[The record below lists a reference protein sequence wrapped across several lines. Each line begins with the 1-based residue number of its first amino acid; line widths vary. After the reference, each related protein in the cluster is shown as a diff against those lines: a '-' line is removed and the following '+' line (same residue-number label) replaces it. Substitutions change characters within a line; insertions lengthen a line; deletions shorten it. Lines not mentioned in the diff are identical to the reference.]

1 MRLRKKYIN
10 AKLVCDIAD
19 AISNLIGDKSAKT
32 FSRLLKKVVKV
43 APGIKATRSVPVM
56 SKPVE
61 SKQEPQRKVLGTVF
75 DFVSALRG
83 DTRVIAELPSGE
95 VVFDGY
101 LDECFQEELE
111 NYDVTN
117 IAFRNGVAF
126 VSVCENE
133 ENIQQDFVI
142 VSYDDD
148 DGYDEY

>member
-1 MRLRKKYIN
+1 MLKNKYVN
-10 AKLVCDIAD
+10 AKLVCDIAK
-19 AISNLIGDKSAKT
+19 AIAKLNRTSESKAFYKSM
-32 FSRLLKKVVKV
+32 KKVVKG
-43 APGIKATRSVPVM
+43 APGIKATRFVPVM

-61 SKQEPQRKVLGTVF
+61 TKQEPQRKVLGTVF

-101 LDECFQEELE
+101 LDECLQEELE

-148 DGYDEY
+148 DDGYDEY